1 MMTRQTGVVTL
12 ALALASCAFGENLTF
27 KGVTDKDP
35 LSYKVGEKMAF
46 TVTLVDKDA
55 KNAPVKGRRLVWQF
69 AGDDGKTS
77 KGEATSDEPL
87 TVSTSISKPGFVR
100 LTVDVL
106 GANGKALKGKTEKF
120 DGGAGAD
127 VWRIADYP
135 EPADFDAFWKKQLAA
150 TAALKGEAK
159 LGESRSKA
167 KKAKGYVVR
176 TFELPMGEGERPSTG
191 LVAWPENARPKSLK
205 MKVRVF
211 GYGWGPTNIGA
222 GDLKPDTLV
231 LAITRHGEETDRE
244 PAYYTNLKTNVLAGF
259 CFKRTAKADSTDQL
273 KMLLRDWRAVQ
284 WAKTL
289 LEWNGKDLLVTGGSM
304 GGFQSLALAAL
315 EKSVTRTVVTIPWHA
330 CIYGKAKFGRMTGWF
345 PGWTDALGYFGTENF
360 AKRITC
366 PVDMTIGLG
375 DYVCPP
381 SGQMVLYRNLKCPK
395 KLTVRQNMG
404 HGAIYGVETKV
415 YTYEG
420 DLK

>member
-1 MMTRQTGVVTL
+1 MNAKKMSLVA
-12 ALALASCAFGENLTF
+12 ALALTSVAFGEKLTF
-27 KGVTDKDP
+27 TGGTDRDP
-35 LSYKVGEKMAF
+35 LSYKVGEKMTF

-55 KNAPVKGRRLVWQF
+55 KNAPVKGRKLVWKL
-69 AGDDGKTS
+69 AGDDGAAS

-87 TVSTSISKPGFVR
+87 VLTASASKPGFVR
-100 LTVDVL
+100 LTVNVL
-106 GANGKALKGKTEKF
+106 DEKGKELKGKTEKF

-127 VWRIADYP
+127 VTKIATLP
-135 EPADFDAFWKKQLAA
+135 EPADFDAFWARQLAA
-150 TAALKGEAK
+150 TAALKGEVK
-159 LGESRSKA
+159 LGESRSKV
-167 KKAKGYVVR
+167 KQAKGYVVR
-176 TFELPMGEGERPSTG
+176 TFELPMGEGERPATG
-191 LVAWPENARPKSLK
+191 LVAWPEKAQPKSLK

-222 GDLKPDTLV
+222 GDLKPDALA

-244 PAYYTNLKTNVLAGF
+244 PDYYTNLKTNVLAGF
-259 CFKRTAKADSTDQL
+259 CFKRTAKADSADQL
-273 KMLLRDWRAVQ
+273 KMLLRDWRAIQ

-289 LEWNGKDLLVTGGSM
+289 PEWNGRDLTVTGGSM

-315 EKSVTRTVVTIPWHA
+315 EKSVTQATVTIPWHA
-330 CIYGKAKFGRMTGWF
+330 CVYGKAKFGRMTGWF

-375 DYVCPP
+375 DYICPP
-381 SGQMVLYRNLKCPK
+381 SGEMVLYQNLRGPK
-395 KLTVRQNMG
+395 RLTVRQNMG
-404 HGAIYGVETKV
+404 HGAIYGVDTKV

>member
-1 MMTRQTGVVTL
+1 MTTRRVGVVTL

-35 LSYKVGEKMAF
+35 LSYKVGEKMTF

-55 KNAPVKGRRLVWQF
+55 KNAPVKGRRLVWTF
-69 AGDDGKTS
+69 ADDDGKTS

-87 TVSTSISKPGFVR
+87 TVSTSLSKPGFVR
-100 LTVDVL
+100 LTVNVL

-135 EPADFDAFWKKQLAA
+135 EPADFDAFWKRQLAD

-159 LGESRSKA
+159 LEPCGTKDV
-167 KKAKGYVVR
+167 KGYEIR
-176 TFELPMGEGERPSTG
+176 KFELPMAEGARPATG
-191 LVAWPENARPKSLK
+191 VVGWPIGAKPKSLK
-205 MKVRVF
+205 LKVRVF
-211 GYGWGPTNIGA
+211 GYGFGPTNFKK
-222 GDLKPDTLV
+222 GDLAADTLS
-231 LAITRHGEETDRE
+231 LAVTRHGEAPDRDGD
-244 PAYYTNLKTNVLAGF
+244 YYTNLKTNVLKGF
-259 CFKRTAKADSTDQL
+259 CFRACEKPEETDQL
-273 KMLLRDWRAVQ
+273 AMLLRDWRAIQ

-289 LEWNGKDLLVTGGSM
+289 PEWNGKDVAITGGSM

-315 EKSVTRTVVTIPWHA
+315 DPEITDAVVTIPWHA
-330 CIYGKAKFGRMTGWF
+330 CVYGKAKFGRMTGWF
-345 PGWTDALGYFGTENF
+345 PGWTEALGYLDTANF
-360 AKRITC
+360 AKRIKC
-366 PVDMTIGLG
+366 PVNMTIGLG
-375 DYVCPP
+375 DYICPP

-404 HGAIYGVETKV
+404 HGAIYGVETAEYAYGGEAK
-415 YTYEG
+415 
-420 DLK
+420 